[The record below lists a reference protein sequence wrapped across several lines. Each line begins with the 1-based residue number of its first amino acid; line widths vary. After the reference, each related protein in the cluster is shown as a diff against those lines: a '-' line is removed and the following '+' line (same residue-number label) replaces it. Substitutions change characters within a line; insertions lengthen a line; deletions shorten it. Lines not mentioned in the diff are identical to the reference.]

1 MLPPAVA
8 SLVLLLQRIFPN
20 DTVVFACLDAE
31 PTAPAA
37 PAASTAAADGQGA
50 AKSPS
55 RTAGNEEGSGSDSAA
70 VAAEQQQQQQQQRQ
84 EEFPSDG
91 GSAAASVPATV
102 VKPHQRMHM
111 QAYIFR

>member
-8 SLVLLLQRIFPN
+8 SLVLLLQHIFPN

-31 PTAPAA
+31 PAAPAA

-70 VAAEQQQQQQQQRQ
+70 VAAEQQQQQRQ

-91 GSAAASVPATV
+91 GSAAAAVPATV